1 MNEMD
6 TIFHF
11 CRHIV
16 ELTQSFKNVTGRRIA
31 NDDGDAELHDDKWG
45 TIASYSKDPPKDGS
59 NCATVCVRTTGC
71 YNDLLHI
78 HDNNSLCF
86 LPDNAN
92 ILAYIRLDKC
102 IVNRAPYVYD
112 ASASRATSKLCSLS
126 FDTKFDWIRLFGNTG
141 DPLLTPRMAARI
153 HDSAMNTAEQAIYL
167 N

>member
-1 MNEMD
+1 M
-6 TIFHF
+6 
-11 CRHIV
+11 
-16 ELTQSFKNVTGRRIA
+16 
-31 NDDGDAELHDDKWG
+31 
-45 TIASYSKDPPKDGS
+45 
-59 NCATVCVRTTGC
+59 CVRTTGC

-153 HDSAMNTAEQAIYL
+153 HDSAMNNAEQAIYL
-167 N
+167 NWKEERLVPDLSKDAESFFKRSFHL

>member
-1 MNEMD
+1 M
-6 TIFHF
+6 
-11 CRHIV
+11 

-59 NCATVCVRTTGC
+59 NCATAVCVRTTGC
-71 YNDLLHI
+71 YDDLLHI

-112 ASASRATSKLCSLS
+112 ASASGATSKLCPLS

-153 HDSAMNTAEQAIYL
+153 QVR
-167 N
+167 